1 MFEKLLNE
9 LNKLNGMKISIPIE
23 TDEEGFMDKECPDA
37 ECKFQFKVHED
48 DWKNIF
54 KDEAVFCPMC
64 GKESTSDNFWT
75 TEQMQN
81 AEKQIDQLV
90 ESKIHKAMKE
100 DANAFNRCQP
110 RGGFLTMS
118 MSVNGFAYEKIILP
132 IPSREIF

>member
-9 LNKLNGMKISIPIE
+9 LNKLNGMKVSIPIE
-23 TDEEGFMDKECPDA
+23 TDEEGFMDKECPDN

-54 KDEAVFCPMC
+54 QDEAVYCPMC

-100 DANAFNRCQP
+100 DANAFNRSQP

-118 MSVNGFAYEKIILP
+118 MSAC
-132 IPSREIF
+132 